1 MNHLDLWPLAWDAL
15 EALTIHYGP
24 AINHAAEELGIPA
37 GQWYGWLMA
46 ARIFEPDPVSAAS
59 LHVRAAYRSPDQLA
73 AALAQGVRLGLLASD
88 DAGQYRLTP
97 AGHAG
102 VRHLIEAAY
111 AAMAPLQPLPE
122 ADLLHLAGLLR
133 RLVEASLAAPEPPA
147 RWSLRIERRLDPGR
161 TAPVMERLDQHL
173 SDLAAYRDDS
183 HLAAW
188 RPYGVSGQAWEAFTL
203 LWRGA
208 ARTVDEL
215 AAKLARR
222 GYMREDYA
230 AAVDELARRNW
241 VTGGADSLALTAEG
255 RAVREEAERTTDAYF
270 YRPWS
275 VLSEAEVAELRA
287 LLIGLRDG
295 LLAARR

>member
-1 MNHLDLWPLAWDAL
+1 MNNLDLWPLAWDAL
-15 EALTIHYGP
+15 EALTAHYGP
-24 AINHAAEELGIPA
+24 TINHAAEELGIPA

-46 ARIFEPDPVSAAS
+46 ARIFEPDPVSAAI
-59 LHVRAAYRSPDQLA
+59 LNVRSAYTSPARLE
-73 AALAQGVRLGLLASD
+73 AALAQGARLGLLTPG
-88 DAGQYRLTP
+88 DAGEYRLTS
-97 AGHAG
+97 AGRAG
-102 VRHLIEAAY
+102 VGHLIEAAY
-111 AAMAPLQPLPE
+111 GAMAPLRPLPE
-122 ADLLHLAGLLR
+122 ADLLRLAGLLR

-203 LWRGA
+203 LWRDA

-215 AAKLARR
+215 AAKLAHR
-222 GYMREDYA
+222 GFTREDYA
-230 AAVDELARRNW
+230 AAVDELVRRGW
-241 VTGGADSLALTAEG
+241 VSVSADGLALTAEG
-255 RAVREEAERTTDAYF
+255 RAVREEAERMTDAYF

-275 VLSEAEVAELRA
+275 VLSEAETADLRA
-287 LLIGLRDG
+287 LLTGLRDG
-295 LLAARR
+295 LLAARA